1 MSGVF
6 IYLLLLIDRSVE
18 YNSEL
23 HIPSFS
29 LTTAGGIVD
38 IKLRLAMPIRE
49 KFTQAEIF
57 LLKC

>member
-29 LTTAGGIVD
+29 LTTAGGTGN
-38 IKLRLAMPIRE
+38 AYQRE
-49 KFTQAEIF
+49 IYSGRNIF
-57 LLKC
+57 VEMFLNKKQM